1 MQEFNE
7 NVWEYIEDRATSLMH
22 ECPSGWIDGGVNMGC
37 FFFGEQHLSWNDSL
51 HYCQSIFPN
60 SWLVEIP
67 TEEAQD
73 ILFQTMHITSGTQA
87 WWLGATAT
95 NGKVSNPIFDK

>member
-1 MQEFNE
+1 MQEFTE

-22 ECPSGWIDGGVNMGC
+22 ECPSGWTDGGVDKGC
-37 FFFGEQHLSWNDSL
+37 FFFGEQDLSWNDSL
-51 HYCQSIFPN
+51 LYCQSIFPN

-67 TEEAQD
+67 NQETQD
-73 ILFQTMHITSGTQA
+73 ILLETMYRTSGTQA

-95 NGKVSNPIFDK
+95 NGKVSILK